1 MGKSLKLEI
10 TYMPWKYEMTAKRK
24 GEESWFPELQSRR
37 ELISR
42 TSRIAA
48 LINSNWSLQHEENWR
63 TWIPQPY

>member
-48 LINSNWSLQHEENWR
+48 LINSN
-63 TWIPQPY
+63 